1 MNDAMQPHGFR
12 VAAGIVS
19 LVGPASAVMYE
30 TGHLRLFPADLMS
43 NVWLVAFIGAVG
55 AGIGIAS
62 FVRGARIVGAACL
75 LSNGAVLAL
84 YGFIAM
90 FFALGGSR

>member
-1 MNDAMQPHGFR
+1 M
-12 VAAGIVS
+12 S
-19 LVGPASAVMYE
+19 LVGPASAALYE
-30 TGHLRLFPADLMS
+30 RGNLEFLPGDPIFH
-43 NVWLVAFIGAVG
+43 VWLVAFIGAVG